1 VPLRSRRT
9 VFLIAAALAVLSLT
23 AGGRIMRS
31 MPDFE
36 VYWTAAARA
45 RVAAPLYRV
54 EDGHYQFKYLPAF
67 AVLAIP
73 VSVLPVAY
81 AKVLWFSV
89 SAVLIVGLI
98 TFSIHLLP
106 ERRRPLWMLATAAV
120 IAMAKFFGH
129 ELILGQVNLLF
140 GVIAT
145 SALLA
150 LRTHRDDAAGVLV
163 ALAVVVKPY
172 AVLFLPWLAAGRRRA
187 FLTATASVIATLAL
201 PAVVYGV
208 ASTIDLH
215 LQWWHAV
222 RESTAPNLLN
232 QDNVSIAAMYAKWL
246 GPGRL
251 AARLA
256 AITGAVLIAV
266 AAFVWM
272 RRRGTVFPEGL
283 EGSLLLT
290 LIPLLSPQGWDYVFL
305 ISTPAIVFVVNYAD
319 RLPTVLRIG
328 AIAAIAAIGLSLFDI
343 MGRANYAAFMS
354 WSAITICYLVVIAAL
369 VSLRVRGV
377 A

>member
-1 VPLRSRRT
+1 
-9 VFLIAAALAVLSLT
+9 LIASALAVLSLT
-23 AGGRIMRS
+23 AGARITRS

-36 VYWTAAARA
+36 VYWTAADRA
-45 RVAAPLYRV
+45 RVGAPLYRA

-73 VSVLPVAY
+73 VSLLPLAY
-81 AKVLWFSV
+81 AKAVWFLL
-89 SAVLIVGLI
+89 SAALIATLVTI
-98 TFSIHLLP
+98 SIKLLP
-106 ERRRPLWMLATAAV
+106 ERRRPLWVLALAAV

-140 GVIAT
+140 GVIAA

-150 LRTHRDDAAGVLV
+150 LRTQRDTTAGALV

-172 AVLFLPWLAAGRRRA
+172 ALLFLPWLAAGRQRA
-187 FLTATASVIATLAL
+187 FLTATACVIGALAL
-201 PAVVYGV
+201 PAVVYG
-208 ASTIDLH
+208 AAPTIDLH
-215 LQWWHAV
+215 IQWWRVV
-222 RESTAPNLLN
+222 RDSTAPNLLN

-246 GPGRL
+246 GPGTA
-251 AARLA
+251 AARLTA
-256 AITGAVLIAV
+256 MTGVVLVVI
-266 AAFVWM
+266 AAFVRI
-272 RRRGTVFPEGL
+272 RRRGTEFPEGL

-319 RLPTVLRIG
+319 RLSHVLRVC
-328 AIAAIAAIGLSLFDI
+328 AIAAIAAIGLSLFDV

-354 WSAITICYLVVIAAL
+354 WSAITVCYLVVIAAL
-369 VSLRVRGV
+369 VSLRVRGI